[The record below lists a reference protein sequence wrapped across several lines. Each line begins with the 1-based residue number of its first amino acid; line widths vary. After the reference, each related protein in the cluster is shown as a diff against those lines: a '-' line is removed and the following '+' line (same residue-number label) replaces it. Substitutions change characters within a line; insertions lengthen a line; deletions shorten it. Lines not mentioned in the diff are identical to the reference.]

1 MTFLQIILHSEVHIH
16 DLHIFIISSLSF
28 HGFITNQFQRP
39 APTWL
44 VSLIGRALH
53 QYRRGQGFES
63 RTSLSFRNCISCLY
77 NCDDLL
83 SNNSSL
89 RSSHIWFSY
98 IHNFKSETYFNQ
110 SEALWVVTPH
120 WSSSVDPR
128 ALVRRRFSGE
138 PVVVGHSQANRQ
150 SILKLSTHCFFLLL
164 RDIFLRHTISLL
176 SCHASEG
183 VTNWLIPSKNLKYK
197 NLKTRTI
204 CRMNFCIVCVC
215 PEFENSIVALRCH
228 WANEADFRLKAVKQM
243 FLKERMIEP

>member
-1 MTFLQIILHSEVHIH
+1 MSVLPFPIFSGFLFSTACISCADNYNDLPSNNSSLRSSHIWFSYIYNFIIILSQIYHEPI
-16 DLHIFIISSLSF
+16 
-28 HGFITNQFQRP
+28 QRP

-63 RTSLSFRNCISCLY
+63 RTSLSFRICISCLY

-89 RSSHIWFSY
+89 SSSHIWFSY

-138 PVVVGHSQANRQ
+138 PVLVGHSQANRQ
-150 SILKLSTHCFFLLL
+150 SILKLSTHCFFCWG
-164 RDIFLRHTISLL
+164 IFSY
-176 SCHASEG
+176 
-183 VTNWLIPSKNLKYK
+183 VTLYHCYRVMLQKVLQTDLFPQKIWNIK
-197 NLKTRTI
+197 I
-204 CRMNFCIVCVC
+204 
-215 PEFENSIVALRCH
+215 
-228 WANEADFRLKAVKQM
+228 
-243 FLKERMIEP
+243 